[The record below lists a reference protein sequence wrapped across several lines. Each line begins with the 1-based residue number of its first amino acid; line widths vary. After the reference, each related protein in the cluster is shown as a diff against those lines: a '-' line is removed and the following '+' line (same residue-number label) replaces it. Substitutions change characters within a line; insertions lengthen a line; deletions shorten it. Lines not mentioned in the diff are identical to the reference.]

1 VRPDLTPLWSAF
13 PLGQPRHAA
22 DGKNPALESRQAQ
35 SRSPTDS
42 QGSGSG
48 PFRLLMAVATGMLLV
63 AVLAALGLGVRRPG
77 QSFERRRGRRARS
90 TARLP
95 IRSTK
100 GGSSMA
106 NLRRK
111 LQALSEPNAPPEESQ
126 EQLPEEGGSA
136 TSPVERLAEYSLKED
151 ERAATAKASPE
162 AEAEPVADEES
173 ESPGAKVRADLG
185 AVGEE
190 VGTVLKSAQEAAA
203 QIRQKAQEEAE
214 RVRKEAESVAAAEM
228 DEARRVAEAD
238 RADAS
243 RTRAEAETYAEDKR
257 AAADSFAEQRMR
269 DAERQAAQI
278 VDDAQKRLAAADAD
292 VEQKIR
298 QAQAHTRQRTELLRA
313 EVERYEERIE
323 NILVVF
329 RGMGSQLEDLLGRQR
344 DESQNLAEASDEA
357 LDDALRPG
365 PSRSRVG

>member
-1 VRPDLTPLWSAF
+1 
-13 PLGQPRHAA
+13 
-22 DGKNPALESRQAQ
+22 
-35 SRSPTDS
+35 
-42 QGSGSG
+42 
-48 PFRLLMAVATGMLLV
+48 
-63 AVLAALGLGVRRPG
+63 VLADLALGVLRPA

-111 LQALSEPNAPPEESQ
+111 LQALSEPNAPLEESQ

-136 TSPVERLAEYSLKED
+136 TSPVDRLAEYSLKE
-151 ERAATAKASPE
+151 ELAAAAEGSAE
-162 AEAEPVADEES
+162 AEAEPVADDES
-173 ESPGAKVRADLG
+173 ESPGAKVAADLG

-190 VGTVLKSAQEAAA
+190 VSTVLISAQEAAA
-203 QIRQKAQEEAE
+203 RIRQKAQEEAE
-214 RVRKEAESVAAAEM
+214 RVRKEAESVAAAEV
-228 DEARRVAEAD
+228 DEARRVADAD

-257 AAADSFAEQRMR
+257 AAADSFAEQRRR
-269 DAERQAAQI
+269 DAEREAAQI
-278 VDDAQKRLAAADAD
+278 LDDAQKRLAAADAA

-298 QAQAHTRQRTELLRA
+298 QALAHTRQRTELLQA